1 MNNGKSK
8 PGRRA
13 LNSAGISSMLVI
25 FVVLATVILSVLC
38 LVTVRQD
45 LDRAKKLSTAQEEY
59 YAADVRA
66 SR

>member
-8 PGRRA
+8 SGRKS
-13 LNSAGISSMLVI
+13 LNSVGMSSLLVI

-45 LDRAKKLSTAQEEY
+45 LDRAKSSAKH
-59 YAADVRA
+59 RKNIMPPM
-66 SR
+66 